1 MDTRQRRTIT
11 FLLIISFIFGFFFLR
26 HYISLIALSAIVAF
40 LFNPIY
46 KKLLK
51 TFKGR
56 AGWAA
61 MVTFLI
67 SVITIAIPIIVIM
80 VITVDQALQIAEN
93 IRLNTTGDLI
103 NSIVKSINNLLDK
116 FSGHSIQHI
125 DSGQIINWL
134 KDHTSTILKSVTSFI
149 VSFAG
154 GISSII
160 TKTVIYVFIFISFL
174 KNQDKLVE
182 IIHKLN
188 PLQPSITDL
197 YLGKMKAMTKA
208 MVKGQFTIAMMQG
221 LVDAALLFIVG
232 YKYFV
237 FWFVLITFLSIIPL
251 GGGIIVLPVGIVML
265 LTGHIWQG
273 ILLIVGHLIIVTN
286 IDNVIRP
293 RFVPKEASLDSALTI
308 LSVFAG
314 IAMFGFLGIV
324 IGPVLMILI
333 VTTIQV
339 YIDEMHPKDKAKD
352 EKELKKLEEL
362 L

>member
-1 MDTRQRRTIT
+1 
-11 FLLIISFIFGFFFLR
+11 
-26 HYISLIALSAIVAF
+26 
-40 LFNPIY
+40 
-46 KKLLK
+46 
-51 TFKGR
+51 
-56 AGWAA
+56 
-61 MVTFLI
+61 
-67 SVITIAIPIIVIM
+67 
-80 VITVDQALQIAEN
+80 
-93 IRLNTTGDLI
+93 
-103 NSIVKSINNLLDK
+103 
-116 FSGHSIQHI
+116 
-125 DSGQIINWL
+125 
-134 KDHTSTILKSVTSFI
+134 
-149 VSFAG
+149 
-154 GISSII
+154 
-160 TKTVIYVFIFISFL
+160 VFIFISFL

-237 FWFVLITFLSIIPL
+237 FWLVLITFLSIIPL